1 MQFKKNDTVVAISI
15 LALTACGGG
24 GSSTTTPSIA
34 PAPSDMPVAPVV
46 PVAPADQSPI
56 PAPTPAPVITPSA
69 EGGSLQTSVPAAT
82 YASASQELA
91 FFSTLN
97 EFRGKLGL
105 GLLAQSAK
113 LDKSSANHLNYIVGN
128 PDVNTLALDA
138 NGTPVFHSEDTVRP
152 GYTGVTPTDRAKVA
166 LYGAA
171 YVSEEGGFGAAGAA
185 LTKLIATVYHRNGL
199 MQQGVRDIGMAFGG
213 AGAQTFVVSTG
224 FEVTRQF
231 NSAAYF
237 GSYPADKQTGVPL
250 TMAIE
255 SPNPFADVGYAN
267 YATKTSFP
275 INVVSEASTTLA
287 VTSFTVTE
295 DGAAAPLS
303 VYQLNASTSAQDKR
317 YLGANAAYIV
327 AKAPFKPHTKYTVL
341 FDGKVNGVAMSK
353 VWSFSIGG

>member
-1 MQFKKNDTVVAISI
+1 MRFNKDYVVIALSI
-15 LALTACGGG
+15 IVSCGCGA
-24 GSSTTTPSIA
+24 GSSSTSDASVNTATPVTPP
-34 PAPSDMPVAPVV
+34 PA
-46 PVAPADQSPI
+46 VAPAIPN
-56 PAPTPAPVITPSA
+56 PAPTPTPGPVVTPTPA
-69 EGGSLQTSVPAAT
+69 GAGIQTSVAAAT
-82 YASASQELA
+82 ESEGSQGLA
-91 FFSTLN
+91 FFATLN
-97 EFRGKLGL
+97 DFRGKLGL
-105 GLLAQSAK
+105 GPLAHSAK
-113 LDKSSANHLNYIVGN
+113 LDKSSANHLTYIVGN
-128 PDVNTLALDA
+128 PDVNTLVLNAGGVPL
-138 NGTPVFHSEDTVRP
+138 FQSEDPVGP
-152 GYTGVTPTDRAKVA
+152 GFTGVAPTDRAKVT
-166 LYGAA
+166 LFRAA
-171 YVSEEGGFGAAGAA
+171 YVGAEGGFGAAGAA

-224 FEVTRQF
+224 FVVTRQF

-303 VYQLNASTSAQDKR
+303 VYQLNASTSAQDKQ

-327 AKAPFKPHTKYTVL
+327 AKSPFMPHTKYTVL

-353 VWSFSIGG
+353 EWSFTTGG